1 MSIVRTILNGG
12 MALAVVAAIAAG
24 LPNPALAEVNPL
36 CTKAPEVKKMTMMMD
51 WLPYFSWAPFLAAE
65 TEGFFAEEGIE
76 VNVIEPPSVA
86 DPIKLLVTNK
96 VDFAIS
102 YVPAMFSARDKGIPV
117 KTIAALQRNLSAA
130 MFWLPDTPIAKV
142 ADLKGKTIGLTAK
155 LDERAY
161 LKALLAT
168 ANLTLNDVT
177 IVDPGFGWARL
188 MLDKKIDASH
198 GVVTNPASMA
208 GIGGPKT
215 LSGFKY
221 RDHGVPNYPW
231 LLIAASDQFLT
242 KNGAATCRFL
252 RAVSRGADIAIGRR
266 TKTQMLAE
274 TLNKMNSAYSV
285 DTLLH
290 HARLMEP
297 DLFDDKGQFGTLNL
311 AEWETARKWM
321 IENGIIAKDSK
332 VKVDEVATNAFMPGE
347 YPSGLLKK

>member
-1 MSIVRTILNGG
+1 MRIFRTFLNRA
-12 MALAVVAAIAAG
+12 MALAVVSAVAAG
-24 LPNPALAEVNPL
+24 LPSAVHATVNPL

-117 KTIAALQRNLSAA
+117 KAIAALQRNLSAA
-130 MFWLPDTPIAKV
+130 MFWLPDTPITKV

-177 IVDPGFGWARL
+177 IVDPGFGSTRL
-188 MLDKKIDASH
+188 LLDKKIDATH

-208 GIGGPKT
+208 GVGGPKT
-215 LSGFKY
+215 LSSFKY

-231 LLIAASDQFLT
+231 LLIASNDQFLS
-242 KNGAATCRFL
+242 KNGATTCRFL
-252 RAVSRGADIAIGRR
+252 RAASRGADVALGRR
-266 TKTQMLAE
+266 TKTQTLAE
-274 TLNKMNSAYSV
+274 NLNKMNPAYTV
-285 DTLLH
+285 DTLIH

-297 DLFDDKGQFGTLNL
+297 DFFDDKGQFGTLNL
-311 AEWETARKWM
+311 AEWEVARKWM
-321 IENGIIAKDSK
+321 IENAIIAKDSK